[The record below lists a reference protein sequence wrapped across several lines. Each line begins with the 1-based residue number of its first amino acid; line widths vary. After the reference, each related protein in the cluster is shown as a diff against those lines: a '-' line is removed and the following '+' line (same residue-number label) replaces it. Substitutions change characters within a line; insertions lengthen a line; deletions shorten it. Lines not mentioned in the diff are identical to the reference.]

1 MVGPQLYI
9 KADAQLRVCKL
20 KGLWSSK
27 LIEKSTSRSAIL
39 RAGFTNKLMGDLT
52 LTHKSLFINRTAA
65 LDQHLLIVG
74 LDLIMHEGKKSV
86 YWISVLLRCIAYHI
100 EPFFFACQISRLQ

>member
-65 LDQHLLIVG
+65 LDQHLLIVR

-86 YWISVLLRCIAYHI
+86 YWISVMLCVALHTILNHFFLLA
-100 EPFFFACQISRLQ
+100 